1 MKSVVQPRPYGTL
14 RTGDIEDSD
23 VEDTTLIKISM
34 ESEGSQTNGSAIDW
48 YKNLISCG
56 KVSEEKIKAESVAF
70 FMLKTKDKNIFKI
83 RLEEL
88 LKMQRSTETSLMRE
102 VMKSIRGNG
111 KQYVN
116 PPEYFL
122 AGVDDYKKR
131 RLAFLK
137 Q

>member
-1 MKSVVQPRPYGTL
+1 MPYGTL

-34 ESEGSQTNGSAIDW
+34 ESGGSQTNGSAIDW
-48 YKNLISCG
+48 YKNLTSCG
-56 KVSEEKIKAESVAF
+56 KMSEEKIKAESVAF
-70 FMLKTKDKNIFKI
+70 FMLSPEEKTKDKKMFKI

-88 LKMQRSTETSLMRE
+88 LKMQRSTETSLMME
-102 VMKSIRGNG
+102 VLKSNGGNG

-122 AGVDDYKKR
+122 AGVDD
-131 RLAFLK
+131 
-137 Q
+137 

>member
-1 MKSVVQPRPYGTL
+1 
-14 RTGDIEDSD
+14 
-23 VEDTTLIKISM
+23 M

-48 YKNLISCG
+48 YKNLTSCG
-56 KVSEEKIKAESVAF
+56 KVSEEKINAESVAF
-70 FMLKTKDKNIFKI
+70 FMLSPEEKTKDKKMFKI

-88 LKMQRSTETSLMRE
+88 VKMQRSTETSLMRE
-102 VMKSIRGNG
+102 VMKSNGGNG

-122 AGVDDYKKR
+122 AGVEDDQKR

-137 Q
+137 QSREEMRSSVKYQEREF

>member
-1 MKSVVQPRPYGTL
+1 
-14 RTGDIEDSD
+14 
-23 VEDTTLIKISM
+23 M

-48 YKNLISCG
+48 YKNLTSCG
-56 KVSEEKIKAESVAF
+56 KVSEEKINAESVAF
-70 FMLKTKDKNIFKI
+70 FMLSPEEKTKDKKMFKI

-88 LKMQRSTETSLMRE
+88 VKMQRSTETSLMRE
-102 VMKSIRGNG
+102 VMKSNGGNG

-122 AGVDDYKKR
+122 AGVEDDKKR

-137 Q
+137 QSREEVRSSVK

>member
-1 MKSVVQPRPYGTL
+1 
-14 RTGDIEDSD
+14 
-23 VEDTTLIKISM
+23 M

-48 YKNLISCG
+48 YKNLTSCG

-70 FMLKTKDKNIFKI
+70 FMLSPEEKTKDKKMFKI

-88 LKMQRSTETSLMRE
+88 VKMQRSTETSLMRE
-102 VMKSIRGNG
+102 VMKSNGGNG

-122 AGVDDYKKR
+122 AKRECVLPDDGEREHKTCARKVNWRQY
-131 RLAFLK
+131 F
-137 Q
+137 